1 MNFGSTL
8 NLDLKLE
15 YTNEIEQEFV
25 AEFGN

>member
-15 YTNEIEQEFV
+15 YTNEITQELV